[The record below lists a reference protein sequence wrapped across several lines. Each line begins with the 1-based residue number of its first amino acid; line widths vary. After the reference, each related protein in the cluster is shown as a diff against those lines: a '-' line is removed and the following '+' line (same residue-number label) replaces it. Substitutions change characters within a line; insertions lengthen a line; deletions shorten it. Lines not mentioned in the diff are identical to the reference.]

1 MKRLY
6 IGAALLAVMLA
17 AGICLTVAFTAIH
30 EPLSSRLQEAQE
42 AAVAGDWEKAADLTE
57 QARQKWEEFRH
68 FTAAVAD
75 HEPLEEMDSLFAR
88 LEVLCRLREEDEFAA
103 DCAQLAR
110 LADAMAESQRINWWN
125 LL

>member
-17 AGICLTVAFTAIH
+17 AGICLTAVFTGIH
-30 EPLSSRLQEAQE
+30 GPLSEQLQEAQA
-42 AAVAGDWEKAADLTE
+42 AAVAGDWEKAADLT
-57 QARQKWEEFRH
+57 ARAREKWEKYRH

-88 LEVLCRLREEDEFAA
+88 LEVLCQLREEDEFAA

>member
-17 AGICLTVAFTAIH
+17 GGVVLTAAFTALH
-30 EPLSSRLQEAQE
+30 EPLGETLRQAQE
-42 AAVAGDWEKAADLTE
+42 AAAAGDWETAAELTA
-57 QARQKWEEFRH
+57 QAKNRWEKHRH
-68 FTAAVAD
+68 FVAAVAD

-103 DCAQLAR
+103 DCAELSR
-110 LADAMAESQRINWWN
+110 LCEAMAESQRVTWWS

>member
-17 AGICLTVAFTAIH
+17 AGICLTAIFNSIH
-30 EPLSSRLQEAQE
+30 EPLSAQLQEAQA
-42 AAVAGDWEKAADLTE
+42 AAVAGDWEKAADLT
-57 QARQKWEEFRH
+57 ARSREKWEKYRH

-88 LEVLCRLREEDEFAA
+88 LEVLCQLREEDEFAA